1 MRTEFITSGTRDGS
15 AISATTRHNLPHSA
29 SRAPAQNE
37 ARCVTCHEAH
47 QPDRFHPRRGY
58 SWVSGHRRPLERPG
72 RLVFVPRVRR
82 SLVHDV
88 RTVTVRAGATA
99 AGIAAVLMLA
109 LGSNAL
115 VGSNSPGRTPTSA
128 SAYSESMDYEL
139 SLIAQQRDRSNG
151 SHMTVAV

>member
-1 MRTEFITSGTRDGS
+1 MLEQVMVSRHLEHCPSCRSFSDDVARFTKSMRD
-15 AISATTRHNLPHSA
+15 A
-29 SRAPAQNE
+29 
-37 ARCVTCHEAH
+37 
-47 QPDRFHPRRGY
+47 
-58 SWVSGHRRPLERPG
+58 PLETPA
-72 RLVFVPRVRR
+72 RLLFVPRIRR

-109 LGSNAL
+109 FGSNTL
-115 VGSNSPGRTPTSA
+115 VGSDNLGRTSPSA

-151 SHMTVAV
+151 SHMTIAV

>member
-1 MRTEFITSGTRDGS
+1 MAELCDRTRSQVSLDLDGELSMLEQVMVSRHLECCPSCRSFSDDVARFTMSLRD
-15 AISATTRHNLPHSA
+15 A
-29 SRAPAQNE
+29 
-37 ARCVTCHEAH
+37 
-47 QPDRFHPRRGY
+47 
-58 SWVSGHRRPLERPG
+58 PLERSG
-72 RLVFVPRVRR
+72 RLIFVPRVRR

-109 LGSNAL
+109 FGSNAL

>member
-1 MRTEFITSGTRDGS
+1 VSVTAELCDRTRNQVSLDLDGELSMLEQVMVSRHLECCPSCRSFSDDVARFTMSLRD
-15 AISATTRHNLPHSA
+15 A
-29 SRAPAQNE
+29 
-37 ARCVTCHEAH
+37 
-47 QPDRFHPRRGY
+47 
-58 SWVSGHRRPLERPG
+58 PLERPG

>member
-1 MRTEFITSGTRDGS
+1 MSVTAELCDRTRNQVSLDLDGELSMLEQVMVSRHLECCPSCRSFSDDVARFTMSLRD
-15 AISATTRHNLPHSA
+15 A
-29 SRAPAQNE
+29 
-37 ARCVTCHEAH
+37 
-47 QPDRFHPRRGY
+47 
-58 SWVSGHRRPLERPG
+58 PLERPG

>member
-1 MRTEFITSGTRDGS
+1 VSVTAELCDRTRNQVSLDLDGELSTLEQVMVSRHLECCPSCRSFSDDVATFTMSLRD
-15 AISATTRHNLPHSA
+15 A
-29 SRAPAQNE
+29 
-37 ARCVTCHEAH
+37 
-47 QPDRFHPRRGY
+47 
-58 SWVSGHRRPLERPG
+58 PLERPG

>member
-1 MRTEFITSGTRDGS
+1 MSVTAELCDRTRNQVSLDLDGELSMLEQVMVSRHLECCPSCRSFSDDVARFTKSLRD
-15 AISATTRHNLPHSA
+15 A
-29 SRAPAQNE
+29 
-37 ARCVTCHEAH
+37 
-47 QPDRFHPRRGY
+47 
-58 SWVSGHRRPLERPG
+58 PLERPG

-115 VGSNSPGRTPTSA
+115 VGSNSPGRTPTAA

>member
-1 MRTEFITSGTRDGS
+1 MSVTAELCDRTRNQVSLDLDGELSMLEQVMVSRHLECCPSCRSFSDDVARFTMSLRD
-15 AISATTRHNLPHSA
+15 A
-29 SRAPAQNE
+29 
-37 ARCVTCHEAH
+37 
-47 QPDRFHPRRGY
+47 
-58 SWVSGHRRPLERPG
+58 PLERPG

-151 SHMTVAV
+151 SRMTVAV

>member
-1 MRTEFITSGTRDGS
+1 VSVTAELCDRTRNQVSLDLDGELSMLEQVMVSRHLECCPSCRSFSDDVARFTKSLRD
-15 AISATTRHNLPHSA
+15 A
-29 SRAPAQNE
+29 
-37 ARCVTCHEAH
+37 
-47 QPDRFHPRRGY
+47 
-58 SWVSGHRRPLERPG
+58 PLERPG

-109 LGSNAL
+109 FGSNAL

-151 SHMTVAV
+151 SRMTVAV

>member
-1 MRTEFITSGTRDGS
+1 VSVTAELCDRTRNQVSLDLDGELSMLEQVMVSRHLECCPSCRSFSDDVARFTKSLRD
-15 AISATTRHNLPHSA
+15 A
-29 SRAPAQNE
+29 
-37 ARCVTCHEAH
+37 
-47 QPDRFHPRRGY
+47 
-58 SWVSGHRRPLERPG
+58 PLERPG

>member
-1 MRTEFITSGTRDGS
+1 MSVTAELCDRTRNQVSLDLDGELSMLEQVMVSRHLECCPSCRSFSDDVARFTKSLRD
-15 AISATTRHNLPHSA
+15 A
-29 SRAPAQNE
+29 
-37 ARCVTCHEAH
+37 
-47 QPDRFHPRRGY
+47 
-58 SWVSGHRRPLERPG
+58 PLERPG
-72 RLVFVPRVRR
+72 RLIFVPRVRR

>member
-1 MRTEFITSGTRDGS
+1 MSVTAELCDRTRNQVSLDLDGELSMLEQVMVSRHLECCPSCRSFSDDVARFTKSLRD
-15 AISATTRHNLPHSA
+15 A
-29 SRAPAQNE
+29 
-37 ARCVTCHEAH
+37 
-47 QPDRFHPRRGY
+47 
-58 SWVSGHRRPLERPG
+58 PLERPG

>member
-1 MRTEFITSGTRDGS
+1 VSVTAELCDRTRNQVSLDLDGELSMLEQVMVSRHLECCPSCRSFSDDVARFTMSLRD
-15 AISATTRHNLPHSA
+15 A
-29 SRAPAQNE
+29 
-37 ARCVTCHEAH
+37 
-47 QPDRFHPRRGY
+47 
-58 SWVSGHRRPLERPG
+58 PLERPG

-151 SHMTVAV
+151 SRMTVAV

>member
-1 MRTEFITSGTRDGS
+1 VSVSVTAELCDRTRNQVSLDLDGELSMLEQVMVSRHLECCPSCRSFSDDVARFTKSLRD
-15 AISATTRHNLPHSA
+15 A
-29 SRAPAQNE
+29 
-37 ARCVTCHEAH
+37 
-47 QPDRFHPRRGY
+47 
-58 SWVSGHRRPLERPG
+58 PLERPG

-82 SLVHDV
+82 SLVHDG

-99 AGIAAVLMLA
+99 AGIAAVVMLA
-109 LGSNAL
+109 FGSNAL

>member
-1 MRTEFITSGTRDGS
+1 MSVTAELCDRTRNQVSLDLDGELSMLEQVMVSRHLECCPSCRSFSDDVARFTKSLRD
-15 AISATTRHNLPHSA
+15 A
-29 SRAPAQNE
+29 
-37 ARCVTCHEAH
+37 
-47 QPDRFHPRRGY
+47 
-58 SWVSGHRRPLERPG
+58 PLERPG

-151 SHMTVAV
+151 SRMTVAV

>member
-1 MRTEFITSGTRDGS
+1 VSVSVTAELCDRTRNQVSLDLDGELSMLEQVMVSRHLECCPSCRSFSDDVARFTKSLRD
-15 AISATTRHNLPHSA
+15 A
-29 SRAPAQNE
+29 
-37 ARCVTCHEAH
+37 
-47 QPDRFHPRRGY
+47 
-58 SWVSGHRRPLERPG
+58 PLERPG

>member
-1 MRTEFITSGTRDGS
+1 MLEQVMVSRHLECCPSCRSFSDDVARFTMSLRD
-15 AISATTRHNLPHSA
+15 A
-29 SRAPAQNE
+29 
-37 ARCVTCHEAH
+37 
-47 QPDRFHPRRGY
+47 
-58 SWVSGHRRPLERPG
+58 PLERPG
-72 RLVFVPRVRR
+72 RLIFVPRVRR

-109 LGSNAL
+109 FGSNAL

-151 SHMTVAV
+151 SRMTVAV

>member
-1 MRTEFITSGTRDGS
+1 VSVTAELCDRTRNQVSLDLDGELSMLEQVMVSRHLECCPSCRSFSDDVARFTKSLRD
-15 AISATTRHNLPHSA
+15 A
-29 SRAPAQNE
+29 
-37 ARCVTCHEAH
+37 
-47 QPDRFHPRRGY
+47 
-58 SWVSGHRRPLERPG
+58 PLERPG

-151 SHMTVAV
+151 SRMTVAV

>member
-1 MRTEFITSGTRDGS
+1 MSVSVTAELCDRTRNQVSLDLDGELSMLEQVMVSRHLECCPSCSSFSDDVARFTMSLRD
-15 AISATTRHNLPHSA
+15 A
-29 SRAPAQNE
+29 
-37 ARCVTCHEAH
+37 
-47 QPDRFHPRRGY
+47 
-58 SWVSGHRRPLERPG
+58 PLERPG
-72 RLVFVPRVRR
+72 RLIFVPRVRR

-109 LGSNAL
+109 FGSNAL

>member
-1 MRTEFITSGTRDGS
+1 MSVTAELCDRTRNQVSLDLDGELSMLEQVMVSRHLECCPSCRSFSDDVARFTKSLRD
-15 AISATTRHNLPHSA
+15 A
-29 SRAPAQNE
+29 
-37 ARCVTCHEAH
+37 
-47 QPDRFHPRRGY
+47 
-58 SWVSGHRRPLERPG
+58 PLERPG

-109 LGSNAL
+109 FGSNAL

-151 SHMTVAV
+151 SRMTVAV

>member
-1 MRTEFITSGTRDGS
+1 MSVTAELCDRTRNQVSLDMDGELSMLEKVMVSRHLECCPSCRSFSDDVARFTMSLRD
-15 AISATTRHNLPHSA
+15 A
-29 SRAPAQNE
+29 
-37 ARCVTCHEAH
+37 
-47 QPDRFHPRRGY
+47 
-58 SWVSGHRRPLERPG
+58 PLERPG

-109 LGSNAL
+109 FGSNAL